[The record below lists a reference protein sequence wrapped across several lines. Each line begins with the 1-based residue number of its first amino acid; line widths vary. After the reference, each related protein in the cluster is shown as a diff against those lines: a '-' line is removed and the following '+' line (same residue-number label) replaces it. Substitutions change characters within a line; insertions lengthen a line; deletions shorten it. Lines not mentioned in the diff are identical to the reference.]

1 MSSSQGLVTIQSP
14 SRRDALRRIAL
25 AVTAAGLRRGI
36 EPSAAAQV
44 HEAVESERTFR
55 GEYKVRYFNEREFR
69 SLERLSELVVP
80 EDEGG
85 PSGREGGA
93 PEFIDLLASENR
105 ELADIFTGGL
115 LWLDAAAA
123 DRGGKAFTES
133 GEATQKAILDALVT
147 AERETASGTAN
158 WDTREYTRFSVFG
171 VSRSSDMRRGLTFF
185 VWARRLI
192 VDAYYTSPAGIKD
205 LGFVG
210 NSSHTVYE
218 VPWEAVDYA
227 VGRSPFREA

>member
-1 MSSSQGLVTIQSP
+1 M
-14 SRRDALRRIAL
+14 
-25 AVTAAGLRRGI
+25 
-36 EPSAAAQV
+36 
-44 HEAVESERTFR
+44 
-55 GEYKVRYFNEREFR
+55 
-69 SLERLSELVVP
+69 
-80 EDEGG
+80 
-85 PSGREGGA
+85 
-93 PEFIDLLASENR
+93 
-105 ELADIFTGGL
+105 
-115 LWLDAAAA
+115 
-123 DRGGKAFTES
+123 
-133 GEATQKAILDALVT
+133 T
-147 AERETASGTAN
+147 AERATASGTAN

-218 VPWEAVDYA
+218 VPQEAVDYA